1 MIRFIASDNGLMRMR
16 FGMCMP
22 KAALPLLRSPFCR

>member
-1 MIRFIASDNGLMRMR
+1 MRRFCISDNGFMRMR

-22 KAALPLLRSPFCR
+22 KPALPLLRSPFRR